1 MKKVQRMYDRQINKV
16 SNRIHQGSRGT
27 GQSPRS
33 MPQYVTSSFRYES
46 AQKNNL
52 RSSQFSNRS
61 STNGSPKSVLSGIAL
76 ELKK

>member
-1 MKKVQRMYDRQINKV
+1 MKKLQKMYDRQINKV
-16 SNRIHQGSRGT
+16 SNRIHQGGRLT
-27 GQSPRS
+27 GQTPGSL
-33 MPQYVTSSFRYES
+33 PQYVTSSFRYES

-61 STNGSPKSVLSGIAL
+61 SANGSPKSVLSGIAL